1 MTWIADGMNSA
12 NDPDYEKFRSN
23 WRYGDDEFIKNYWR
37 IAVEGRE
44 FFDAI
49 LGEGGHQDVHAITQL
64 DSGDSEAEA
73 DAVAW
78 LKGES
83 E

>member
-12 NDPDYEKFRSN
+12 DDPDYETFRSN
-23 WRYGDDEFIKNYWR
+23 WRYGDDEFDKNYWR
-37 IAVEGRE
+37 IAVEGRD